1 MQINVSLDLQPT
13 RNNTNIIINSML
25 MTAKEIRLNTI
36 WVILWP
42 YFMGGDCW
50 FARIYFEIS
59 LGRKRVWDDEV
70 WIQKKPQNNSK
81 GTLENAQVILFL
93 MLTLKAPCSLQHRI
107 QVQGSPCLGSAIN
120 NYWVEPIVFQ
130 ASFKT
135 LGRYPGEQ
143 DKVPLWIL
151 QSGNS
156 MEWSRGISLP
166 SAKSFAGV
174 RLVFE
179 LLCVHFCRIIVIL
192 SHKL

>member
-120 NYWVEPIVFQ
+120 NY
-130 ASFKT
+130 
-135 LGRYPGEQ
+135 
-143 DKVPLWIL
+143 
-151 QSGNS
+151 
-156 MEWSRGISLP
+156 
-166 SAKSFAGV
+166 
-174 RLVFE
+174 
-179 LLCVHFCRIIVIL
+179 
-192 SHKL
+192 